1 MFAKTGNIYFNQDAD
16 DFVGELPV
24 GVFQLNFD
32 PRKGYFL
39 VRTADNFTVDAEPEA
54 VDTKFVERVLK
65 MYASEPNKNLGIL
78 MSGLKGTGKTVT
90 AKLLC
95 NTLNL
100 PVICIG
106 QSFNSIEDNGHS
118 LASYISSI
126 SQEIVVLVDEYEKI
140 FSEENTTMLKL
151 LDAAYTTCC
160 KRLYILTSNSLAV
173 NANMLGRP
181 SRIRYIK
188 TFGNLDETTV
198 RHLLQKFLNVEQLVY
213 LDEIVNYIKLLNPIT
228 VDIVKALSKEINMFG
243 FDYDWL
249 SSVFNTQNLTYVWSG
264 IINMVNMRND
274 LYTRFVKNNFNQFI
288 KNYSAEK
295 GGKYFSFKPMT
306 PYAVA
311 LWRLIPNDEKNKLYQ
326 ECISIFSKDKES
338 AAFIKKYNLE
348 QLSSFRVFIREVAP
362 TLYEELENGDCE
374 IVNALYN
381 SLPLEPA
388 QFSKAVDSSVAL
400 FVLESSRI
408 LSYDSSD
415 LTGYHIK
422 FNTTVAKES
431 IHTGMKILPKNA
443 KEAYCYDERIR
454 FFGSRVIWYQD
465 DLMFYEPEL
474 NDSGAITK
482 IQNVDYKMLY
492 TFSLNFSYASR
503 DF

>member
-1 MFAKTGNIYFNQDAD
+1 MFAKTGNTYFNQDAD

-173 NANMLGRP
+173 NANVLGRP

-264 IINMVNMRND
+264 IINMFNMRND
-274 LYTRFVKNNFNQFI
+274 LYTRFVKNNF
-288 KNYSAEK
+288 K
-295 GGKYFSFKPMT
+295 
-306 PYAVA
+306 
-311 LWRLIPNDEKNKLYQ
+311 
-326 ECISIFSKDKES
+326 
-338 AAFIKKYNLE
+338 
-348 QLSSFRVFIREVAP
+348 
-362 TLYEELENGDCE
+362 
-374 IVNALYN
+374 
-381 SLPLEPA
+381 
-388 QFSKAVDSSVAL
+388 
-400 FVLESSRI
+400 
-408 LSYDSSD
+408 
-415 LTGYHIK
+415 
-422 FNTTVAKES
+422 
-431 IHTGMKILPKNA
+431 
-443 KEAYCYDERIR
+443 
-454 FFGSRVIWYQD
+454 
-465 DLMFYEPEL
+465 
-474 NDSGAITK
+474 
-482 IQNVDYKMLY
+482 
-492 TFSLNFSYASR
+492 
-503 DF
+503 